1 MPSLLI
7 ALMGWIYAGVVIWLS
22 LYSANILILT
32 ALYWLDAIRRWLRPS
47 KPPITIPEW
56 PNVLVQLPLFNER
69 LVAPRLIKAVA
80 QLDYPLD
87 RLNIQ
92 VLDDSTDTTCELVD
106 KAVAYWRKRGRHI
119 YVLRREGRAD
129 YKAGALREGLR
140 DSSEPFVA
148 IFDADFVPPADWL
161 KRTLPSFF
169 ESGGERTGL
178 VQTRWAHLNDEYS
191 LLTRAQALGLDGHF
205 GIEQH
210 VRHASGLFFN
220 FNGTAGIWRR
230 ECIQD
235 AGNWRGDTLAEDLDL
250 SYRAQIQGWKVR
262 YLPDVTAPAE
272 LPTLMVGFK
281 RQQYRWARGSI
292 QVVRLIG
299 RSLLRAPISPWQKY
313 QAFLHLSSYLVH
325 PLMLVLLVLTLPL
338 TLWGGHIQDHLPIG
352 WLGFLTFGPPLF
364 YATSQWALYDH
375 HPGWRWLSRMPLL
388 AMLGVG
394 IAVNNTRA
402 VIDGF
407 KDRPNVFERTPKTGA
422 TGGHHAKHGWL
433 AEALP
438 ADPGLP
444 VEALLFFHALILVVL
459 AVIQRNWVGAFF
471 FALYTAGFGWI
482 SLATFIETRPTRTSS
497 HESLRLAE

>member
-1 MPSLLI
+1 
-7 ALMGWIYAGVVIWLS
+7 
-22 LYSANILILT
+22 
-32 ALYWLDAIRRWLRPS
+32 
-47 KPPITIPEW
+47 
-56 PNVLVQLPLFNER
+56 
-69 LVAPRLIKAVA
+69 
-80 QLDYPLD
+80 
-87 RLNIQ
+87 
-92 VLDDSTDTTCELVD
+92 
-106 KAVAYWRKRGRHI
+106 
-119 YVLRREGRAD
+119 
-129 YKAGALREGLR
+129 
-140 DSSEPFVA
+140 
-148 IFDADFVPPADWL
+148 
-161 KRTLPSFF
+161 
-169 ESGGERTGL
+169 
-178 VQTRWAHLNDEYS
+178 
-191 LLTRAQALGLDGHF
+191 
-205 GIEQH
+205 
-210 VRHASGLFFN
+210 
-220 FNGTAGIWRR
+220 
-230 ECIQD
+230 
-235 AGNWRGDTLAEDLDL
+235 
-250 SYRAQIQGWKVR
+250 
-262 YLPDVTAPAE
+262 
-272 LPTLMVGFK
+272 
-281 RQQYRWARGSI
+281 
-292 QVVRLIG
+292 
-299 RSLLRAPISPWQKY
+299 
-313 QAFLHLSSYLVH
+313 
-325 PLMLVLLVLTLPL
+325 MLVLLVLTLPL